1 MPDSLAF
8 RSPRRAIRLF
18 QIAAAAGAC
27 TLMAGWWLAPQRTW
41 ANLLLVSYGLL
52 GLGLGGLLWI
62 ALHHVTGAR
71 WSVPL
76 LRVPEAM
83 SSVLPIAAAGLV
95 VVLLFRPSLY
105 PWSAPTFAAES
116 SSLLQRFWLSRP
128 FFLIRALTYLAL
140 WLVFAVLFARA
151 SRQQLVAADPPP
163 TRSSLALSA
172 AFLVVF
178 GITCWLA
185 SYDWIMSLQPQWAST
200 IFGVY
205 NFAGLFVSGLAA
217 ATLLI
222 LWLRRHSSLEGVV
235 TDDHLHDLGTLLF
248 AFSSFW
254 MYIWFCQY
262 MVIWFANNPEETV
275 YYLRR
280 ASGAW
285 ISLAIAN
292 GVLGWGIPFLVLLF
306 RRAKRTAKILGTVAM
321 LILVGRWIDLYLM
334 IFPSQGELL
343 PTPGPLEAG
352 LLLGGLGVLGLAV
365 FRALETT
372 PHGPVT
378 ATGLRQNSDGL

>member
-1 MPDSLAF
+1 
-8 RSPRRAIRLF
+8 RATRLF

-27 TLMAGWWLAPQRTW
+27 TLMAGLWLAPQRTW
-41 ANLLLVSYGLL
+41 ANLLLLSFGLL
-52 GLGLGGLLWI
+52 GLGLGSLLWI

-71 WSVPL
+71 WSRPL
-76 LRVPEAM
+76 LCVPEAM
-83 SSVLPIAAAGLV
+83 SSVLPISAAGLAI
-95 VVLLFRPSLY
+95 VLLFRPSLY
-105 PWSAPTFAAES
+105 PWSAPSFAHEAS
-116 SSLLQRFWLSRP
+116 SSLQRFWLTRP
-128 FFLIRALTYLAL
+128 FFLVRAVTYLAS
-140 WLVFAVLFARA
+140 WLLFGALLARA
-151 SRQQLVAADPPP
+151 SRDRLMAADAAPRRK
-163 TRSSLALSA
+163 TLALSA

-178 GITCWLA
+178 GVTCWLA
-185 SYDWIMSLQPQWAST
+185 SYDWIMSLEPKWAST

-222 LWLRRHSSLEGVV
+222 IWLRRHSSLQDVV

-285 ISLAIAN
+285 PSLAIAN
-292 GVLGWGIPFLVLLF
+292 VVLGWGIPFLALLF
-306 RRAKRTAKILGTVAM
+306 RRAKRTAKTLGTVAV

-334 IFPSQGELL
+334 IFPSQGDLV
-343 PTPGPLEAG
+343 PTPGPIEAG
-352 LLLGGLGVLGLAV
+352 LLLGGVGVFGLTV
-365 FRALETT
+365 FRALEMA
-372 PHGPVT
+372 PHGPGT
-378 ATGLRQNSDGL
+378 ATGLFVKTRQTCAKPHG